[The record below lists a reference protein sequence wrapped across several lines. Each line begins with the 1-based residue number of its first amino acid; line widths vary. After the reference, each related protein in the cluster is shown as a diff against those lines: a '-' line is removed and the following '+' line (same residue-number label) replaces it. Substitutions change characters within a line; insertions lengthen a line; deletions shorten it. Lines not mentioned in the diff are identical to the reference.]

1 MGERGG
7 FVSTGGVRLRVR
19 TASGVRPRRGSCIG
33 RASRIRASYG
43 QTGPELGWG
52 SIQCPFS
59 TFVETAS
66 GHAHT
71 TRAHGSD
78 FSPSSFHPA
87 ASYSLQVCF
96 CRSVCLCLCFPPPD
110 PAGPP
115 ARTYRLTAAPR
126 RGLGG
131 SEGAGSVLISY
142 AAPSPPPGWHKRARA
157 HVVVC
162 VRLRPGRPGPGS
174 SQSGDS
180 ESAGRD
186 RNSSLLPPLT
196 GVSQTVCWRDCSV
209 ICRQHADAPLQ
220 PKVRQRGAEIS
231 WADEPKKW
239 ESAAP
244 ASLRQRIGRRLS
256 ARLGYATGPTQDRS
270 CLTARGWSPSRRKPG
285 PRARIAS
292 ESDSDGP
299 SIRRKVLVSCQL
311 EVQAAEAGTR
321 TGFRWCRGV
330 GPGDPLQS
338 RSSRAQATGRA
349 GHAALGARRAG
360 GPTQLWRAAGW

>member
-1 MGERGG
+1 MVERGG

-142 AAPSPPPGWHKRARA
+142 AAPSPPPRLAQTRARSRG
-157 HVVVC
+157 C
-162 VRLRPGRPGPGS
+162 VRAFAPRATRPGQQPVRRLGVCGARS
-174 SQSGDS
+174 EFKSAAAVNWGQSNGVLARLLS
-180 ESAGRD
+180 H
-186 RNSSLLPPLT
+186 LPP
-196 GVSQTVCWRDCSV
+196 
-209 ICRQHADAPLQ
+209 
-220 PKVRQRGAEIS
+220 
-231 WADEPKKW
+231 
-239 ESAAP
+239 
-244 ASLRQRIGRRLS
+244 
-256 ARLGYATGPTQDRS
+256 AR
-270 CLTARGWSPSRRKPG
+270 
-285 PRARIAS
+285 
-292 ESDSDGP
+292 
-299 SIRRKVLVSCQL
+299 
-311 EVQAAEAGTR
+311 
-321 TGFRWCRGV
+321 
-330 GPGDPLQS
+330 
-338 RSSRAQATGRA
+338 
-349 GHAALGARRAG
+349 
-360 GPTQLWRAAGW
+360 